1 MNSKKGGSSS
11 SRRSRRSRR
20 YSENNINNFLRR
32 NNRSKINSK
41 KDEFGDFDKKKDIS
55 HEKSGL
61 NNLKFKGDEPD
72 AESNEEDYYTCINK
86 SYGNCGKGCR
96 YRGWPG
102 FGGKCVPKPLD
113 NMLACHNRDPA
124 RCVYPCRPFNS
135 TGSRSRPNCT
145 HFPIKNVQEIDNYV
159 KEILRTK
166 DTLIEYHQILSDKN
180 EDIQKWIEDSKHKL
194 AKEEIE
200 QVAAVETLKR
210 NQVIFKDPEEKADVS
225 KKLKEEE
232 TALENIRSNIIDLDD
247 LLRQIVTL
255 YVADKGKNKLLENK
269 VRTEENLI
277 DSKKGRMNNRRL
289 GKGSSN
295 SSSSKNNKISI
306 SRKELSRYL
315 RPSSSSRRSSRSSR
329 RGGSIGKKSRKSKKG
344 KNKK

>member
-1 MNSKKGGSSS
+1 MNSKKGGSSM
-11 SRRSRRSRR
+11 RRSRRSRR
-20 YSENNINNFLRR
+20 YSNNNNRNNFLRR
-32 NNRSKINSK
+32 SGSSGRYYKNNQ
-41 KDEFGDFDKKKDIS
+41 FGDYD
-55 HEKSGL
+55 ETARRKSGL
-61 NNLKFKGDEPD
+61 NNLKLDEKEPD
-72 AESNEEDYYTCINK
+72 AESDEERYYTCINK

-124 RCVYPCRPFNS
+124 RCVYPCRPYNS

-166 DTLIEYHQILSDKN
+166 DTLVEYHQILSDKN
-180 EDIQKWIEDSKHKL
+180 EEIKKWIEDSKHKL
-194 AKEEIE
+194 AKEEIQ

-210 NQVIFKDPEEKADVS
+210 NQVIYKDPEEKADVS

-232 TALENIRSNIIDLDD
+232 QALENIRSNIIDLDD

-269 VRTEENLI
+269 VQIEEEMI
-277 DSKKGRMNNRRL
+277 DSKQGRMNNRRL
-289 GKGSSN
+289 GRGYGSR
-295 SSSSKNNKISI
+295 SSSSSSSYRRGLGSSFNNYLSP
-306 SRKELSRYL
+306 SR
-315 RPSSSSRRSSRSSR
+315 SSSRRSSRYR
-329 RGGSIGKKSRKSKKG
+329 RGGSKKNKSKKN

>member
-1 MNSKKGGSSS
+1 MNSKKGGSSRL
-11 SRRSRRSRR
+11 RRSRRSRR
-20 YSENNINNFLRR
+20 SSDFNNRNNFLGRNLSGRNTRR
-32 NNRSKINSK
+32 RG
-41 KDEFGDFDKKKDIS
+41 EFGDYDETAR
-55 HEKSGL
+55 EKSGL
-61 NNLKFKGDEPD
+61 NNLKLGDKEPD
-72 AESNEEDYYTCINK
+72 AESKEEEYYTCINK
-86 SYGNCGKGCR
+86 SYPNCGKGCR

-124 RCVYPCRPFNS
+124 RCVYPCRTYNS
-135 TGSRSRPNCT
+135 TGSKSRPNCT

-180 EDIQKWIEDSKHKL
+180 EEIQKWIEDSKHKL
-194 AKEEIE
+194 TKEEIQ

-210 NQVIFKDPEEKADVS
+210 NQVIYKDPEEKADVS

-232 TALENIRSNIIDLDD
+232 IALENIRSNIIDLDD

-269 VRTEENLI
+269 VQIEEEMI
-277 DSKKGRMNNRRL
+277 DSKEGRMNNRRL
-289 GKGSSN
+289 GRGS
-295 SSSSKNNKISI
+295 
-306 SRKELSRYL
+306 
-315 RPSSSSRRSSRSSR
+315 SSSSRRGLGSLSRGRFANDLNMGSLRRSSRRRSSR
-329 RGGSIGKKSRKSKKG
+329 RGGSKSKKNKKNKN